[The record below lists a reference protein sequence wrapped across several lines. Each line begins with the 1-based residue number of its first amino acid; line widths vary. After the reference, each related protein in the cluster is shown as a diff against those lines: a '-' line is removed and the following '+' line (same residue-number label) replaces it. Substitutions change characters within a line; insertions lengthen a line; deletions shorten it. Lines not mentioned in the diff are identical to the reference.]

1 MDRLVLG
8 ASYPFRG
15 LWLLIGTP
23 RLWRYA
29 LIPLL
34 INLVLGALLYGLLL
48 SAGLREID
56 ATVAQAPLG
65 DLLGPILRV
74 LLIILLLI
82 VIGVLVASFG
92 VTLGSP
98 WYSRLSE
105 EIELICLGSAPPAEP
120 LSAQGI
126 TRDLL
131 RALLFELKKLVLII
145 GIGLPVLLINLL
157 PVAGQILSTVG
168 GLLLGA
174 TIACLDFFD
183 GPLERR
189 RLRFRDK
196 LGVIRRLLP
205 SSLAFGLVSL
215 GLVSI
220 PLVNLLM
227 IPLCVTSGTLFLCNS
242 LGRDMG
248 SSSRT

>member
-1 MDRLVLG
+1 MDRLVSG
-8 ASYPFRG
+8 ATYPFRG

-48 SAGLREID
+48 NAGLREID
-56 ATVAQAPLG
+56 TTVAQAPLG
-65 DLLGPILRV
+65 GLIGPLLRV
-74 LLIILLLI
+74 LLILLLLI
-82 VIGVLVASFG
+82 VIGFLVASFG
-92 VTLGSP
+92 VMLGSP

-105 EIELICLGSAPPAEP
+105 EIELSCLGSAPPAEP

-126 TRDLL
+126 ARDLL
-131 RALLFELKKLVLII
+131 RALLFELKKLVLIV
-145 GIGLPVLLINLL
+145 GIGLPVLLLNLL
-157 PVAGQILSTVG
+157 PVAGQILSTIG
-168 GLLLGA
+168 GLLLGS
-174 TIACLDFFD
+174 TITCLDFFD

-196 LGVIRRLLP
+196 LGVIRRLQP

-215 GLVSI
+215 GLISI
-220 PLVNLLM
+220 PLVNLLV

-242 LGRDMG
+242 LGRDMNP
-248 SSSRT
+248 SPRV